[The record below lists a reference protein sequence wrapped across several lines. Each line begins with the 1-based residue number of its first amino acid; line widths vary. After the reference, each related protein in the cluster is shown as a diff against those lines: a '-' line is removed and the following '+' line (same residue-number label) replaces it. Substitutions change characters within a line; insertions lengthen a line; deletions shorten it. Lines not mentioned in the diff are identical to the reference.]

1 MRSRV
6 DEFALSNSNG
16 KYLRLQRERIF
27 LARPDEEKRATSLWT
42 RTKLSLR
49 LPRRKERM
57 LLPVKGAFVVLSNYV
72 FTLDVVE
79 PANGSV
85 TPCKLIQPG
94 YASRIS
100 REELS

>member
-27 LARPDEEKRATSLWT
+27 LARPDEENAQHPRGRGRKS
-42 RTKLSLR
+42 SLR
-49 LPRRKERM
+49 LPRRKERT

-79 PANGSV
+79 PGNGSA

-94 YASRIS
+94 YATRIS